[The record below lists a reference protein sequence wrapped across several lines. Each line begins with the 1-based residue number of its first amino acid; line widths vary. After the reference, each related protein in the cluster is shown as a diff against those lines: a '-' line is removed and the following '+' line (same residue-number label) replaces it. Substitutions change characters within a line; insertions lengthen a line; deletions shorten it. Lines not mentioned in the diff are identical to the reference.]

1 MSKSICSLCGAPF
14 ALKSNRGR
22 PRVKCYECSPDQ
34 RRRTIQPERQVGCK
48 QCGDVVTGNGSR
60 KYCSDRCKS
69 KAKAFREG
77 IKCSIC
83 GELMY
88 AGKATSKDS
97 PAHNTCRRSVGNG
110 HGTTTSYHYGCRCAE
125 CRRAVAVRNKAYAHR
140 RREMDGV
147 APSTRYRRKARGV
160 PVESQFCSVCGDEL
174 KMSKHLEGV
183 NPACKPC
190 RQKTP
195 AWLINGLPGPRQRR
209 ARARLAKAAAGR
221 PSTGRVFTQGACNWC
236 GEQFMSSGG
245 SFFCSQGCR
254 TSYRYS
260 NSGSLSFK
268 ISPLERQAIY
278 ERDGWVCQLCNRPV
292 DPDLGHREPWSASL
306 DHVVPQSLMLV
317 PDHSAQN
324 LRLSHRL
331 CNSYRR
337 DTEISAEEMRAL
349 TEDRWSLAL
358 AG

>member
-34 RRRTIQPERQVGCK
+34 RRRTIQPERQVECK
-48 QCGDVVTGNGSR
+48 QCGDVVTGNGNR

-88 AGKATSKDS
+88 VGKSTSKDK
-97 PAHNTCRRSVGNG
+97 PAHNACRRSVNGG
-110 HGTTTSYHYGCRCAE
+110 HGMTGYRRGCRCDE
-125 CRRAVAVRNKAYAHR
+125 CRSAVADAM
-140 RREMDGV
+140 REYNAKRKMRDGIS
-147 APSTRYRRKARGV
+147 ATTRWKRERKGY
-160 PVESQFCSVCGDEL
+160 SDEL
-174 KMSKHLEGV
+174 LACALCGGRLYRV
-183 NPACKPC
+183 PANGERGYHKDC
-190 RQKTP
+190 RQKVPT
-195 AWLINGLPGPRQRR
+195 WLVKGRQGPRQRR

-236 GEQFMSSGG
+236 GEVFMSSGG
-245 SFFCSQGCR
+245 SFFCSRDCR
-254 TSYRYS
+254 LAQRRH
-260 NSGSLSFK
+260 NSGGLSFT
-268 ISPLERQAIY
+268 ISPVERQAIY

-292 DPDLGHREPWSASL
+292 DPNLGHRELWAASL

-349 TEDRWSLAL
+349 TGDRWAL